1 MLFDSMTMR
10 ELTFRNR
17 IVVSPMCQYSS
28 EDGFANDWHL
38 VHLGSRAVGGAALVF
53 SEATA
58 VDPKGRISARDLGL
72 WKDAHIDKLRQIT
85 RFIDSQGALPGIQ
98 LAHAGRKASVT
109 TPWEGDKSVSPSA
122 GGWKPVAPSAIPF
135 NEGSEVPDV
144 LSLEDIQGLVRSFS
158 EAACRALAAGFRVVE
173 IHSAHGYLL
182 HEFLSPTS
190 NKRTDAYGSTFD
202 NRIRLL
208 LEVVRAVRK
217 EWPMKYPIFVR
228 ISATDWTEPEGWDL
242 EQSVQLAK
250 RLKEEGV
257 DLVDC
262 SSGGLVPNARIPG
275 GPGFQVP
282 FAERIRRDAGIAT
295 GAVGFITSQ
304 AQAETILRS
313 SQADMVF
320 LAREFLRRPYWPL
333 LASRE
338 ARGNAPWP
346 AQYARASI

>member
-1 MLFDSMTMR
+1 MLFDPMTMR

-53 SEATA
+53 TEAA
-58 VDPKGRISARDLGL
+58 AIDPKGRISAQDLGI
-72 WKDAHIDKLRQIT
+72 WKDAHIEKLRQIT
-85 RFIDSQGALPGIQ
+85 QFIDGQGAVAGIQ

-109 TPWEGDKSVSPSA
+109 PPWVGDQPVSASA
-122 GGWKPVAPSAIPF
+122 GGWTPVAPSAIPF
-135 NEGSEVPDV
+135 DEGFEVPDV
-144 LSLEDIQGLVRSFS
+144 LTLEDIQGLVRSFS
-158 EAACRALAAGFRVVE
+158 EAACRAFAAGFQVIE

-182 HEFLSPTS
+182 HEFLSPSS
-190 NKRTDAYGSTFD
+190 NKRTDAYGGAFD

-208 LEVVRAVRK
+208 LEVVRAVRA

-242 EQSVQLAK
+242 EQSVQLGK

-295 GAVGFITSQ
+295 GAVGFITSPV
-304 AQAETILRS
+304 QAETILRS
-313 SQADMVF
+313 GQADMVL
-320 LAREFLRRPYWPL
+320 LAREFLRQPYWPL
-333 LASRE
+333 PAARE
-338 ARGNAPWP
+338 ARAKAPWP
-346 AQYARASI
+346 VQYARAFI